1 MIVFEDGVFIISN
14 NRGRAKRAPRGKGGP
29 DSQRQSAYAA
39 ETVAECR
46 VPCKIVCL
54 PFEGKLHAC
63 AALLDRVVCDK
74 RWRYGGIRFLLA
86 ENGRIS
92 APRMVPSKP
101 AKIELCRS
109 HGESAFNL
117 AHELAHVVA
126 GDSSPDHGAVWA
138 GIMLDVTGLMM
149 GTKGADC
156 LRDLYNKKGVHYV

>member
-14 NRGRAKRAPRGKGGP
+14 NRGRAKRAPKGEGGP
-29 DSQRQSAYAA
+29 DCQRQSAYDA
-39 ETVAECR
+39 ETVAECK
-46 VPCKIVCL
+46 VPCRIVCL

-74 RWRYGGIRFLLA
+74 RWKYGGIKFLLA
-86 ENGRIS
+86 ENPRINS
-92 APRMVPSKP
+92 PRMVPSKP

-117 AHELAHVVA
+117 AHELAHIVA
-126 GDSSPDHGAVWA
+126 GDSSPDHGPVWA

-149 GTKGADC
+149 GTKARDC
-156 LRDLYNKKGVHYV
+156 LKKLYNYEGVVHV